1 MKKLYLIILLTLT
14 IACQKQTL
22 VSSIDCHTIIHGVG
36 KTCVPNN
43 PQRIIALN
51 GSAIDSLLVLD
62 IQPVGVITNVPDL
75 LAEKVTHIPKVGLD
89 GTVNLEM
96 VAKLQPDL
104 ILGSVYSD
112 SRIYNQLSQI
122 APTVLD
128 EGETNGEWQKN
139 LLFYGKVLGKQE
151 EIKQL
156 LQKYQGRLVEFKQK
170 MGSKLSQTQVSL
182 VRVYPQQISLY
193 LNNSFAGSIL
203 EDAGLSRPAF
213 QNQGIKGKSPFQ
225 IMISRE
231 QMSLADGD
239 VIFLWTYGVSEQTE
253 NSAIAQLEKLKKDP
267 LWQQLEAVKTNQ
279 AYQIPPYWNVP
290 SLIAAHAVID
300 DLFRYLVDEK
310 Q

>member
-36 KTCVPNN
+36 ETCVPNN

-193 LNNSFAGSIL
+193 LNNSFAGV
-203 EDAGLSRPAF
+203 F
-213 QNQGIKGKSPFQ
+213 
-225 IMISRE
+225 
-231 QMSLADGD
+231 
-239 VIFLWTYGVSEQTE
+239 
-253 NSAIAQLEKLKKDP
+253 
-267 LWQQLEAVKTNQ
+267 
-279 AYQIPPYWNVP
+279 
-290 SLIAAHAVID
+290 
-300 DLFRYLVDEK
+300 
-310 Q
+310 